1 MLGRNKKIAE
11 EEYLVASGLK
21 EPASFSVMED
31 EIHLEGVFKDKDFI
45 LHIKPENEGSLEILA
60 NCIDPFVQFESRLI
74 PLEGSEIKEIP
85 VKILAG
91 KLHNGK
97 NFARIAL
104 RTPYQEVM
112 IPVTVENRIKVRI
125 TGKEPGESALAA
137 DLTRSYLDMRMGLI
151 PEAGWQEDVLL
162 KLDHISG
169 NTAQDLSFMLMK
181 AHVCI
186 MSSKSRQARNIIE
199 YVKSMIGVLDDKTAE
214 LEAYL
219 LYVESLCTKNE
230 EVTEKAVGQIRD
242 MYDKDPSWPLL
253 WMLFYTDESYGSDP
267 ERKIKEM
274 QKLYTLGRCTSP
286 VMYFEVYEAFRKS
299 PELMDEISP
308 FMLQTLNFAAKTG
321 TADYNVCLRFA
332 DLVNRAEKRQLV
344 NAGRGLLVRVLE
356 NAFEKYPVSRI
367 NTALARVLIV
377 SGCRDKQYHRYYERA
392 FFDNV
397 NIPGLYNFYVF
408 TADTEDMPLLP
419 ERILDYFS
427 RDAASLLDKRTYF
440 YANVIT
446 NRYRSNAYGAA
457 YRACAAGMGSF
468 ALSEALSGRNDEYL
482 SMIYADVLQ
491 KDNAAADLKRAVF
504 KALSVRRLTC
514 ANRAFNWVLV
524 FHEELASYQE
534 VVLEAAEGG
543 TGQAYINICSENVQ
557 ILFKDAAGNIY
568 KNVEY
573 TTQSFDAPKLY
584 IKGFIKDIP
593 VNSLMLTG
601 ENLSLAKEMKQ
612 PEEILDYILAHIEK
626 SVFTKE
632 YENSLIIWL
641 LKEFYEKGISDQVYK
656 KLLVLQDRGV
666 SEEAAAL
673 ITGAIIKKK
682 HYNEAYERIG
692 RYGYKKTDHEILC
705 SFTHTMVQLEGDTE
719 KELLCGMCEKCVEDG
734 CTDPEI
740 LRYLCRYYKGSLDM
754 LLDIYEKSSS
764 SGVYNLSVAEKILE
778 RAMAEDAQPEI
789 LPLVFARCYEES
801 RNAEL
806 IHDYLEYCCGR
817 YISGYKLNSL
827 NFFEYF
833 GKELLWERSF
843 SDRANIAYL
852 VYMSEKTV
860 IPSNILK
867 KIRSLLC
874 SYVYR
879 GIMLEEFKGY
889 RRFFSL
895 PGILA
900 NTHIASA
907 VSLDPNE
914 PVSISYEISSP
925 EGIRTKTVRMREITE
940 GLYVKYFTLFY
951 GESLKYTVSTQEN
964 RTVSLSFADINPEY
978 DGSRY
983 SMVNETA
990 GYSRMEDTKGL
1001 KEALENY
1008 YMFDRLME
1016 RLF

>member
-1 MLGRNKKIAE
+1 MLGRNKKVAE

-21 EPASFSVMED
+21 EPASFSVTEE
-31 EIHLEGVFKDKDFI
+31 EIHLESVFKDKVFI

-60 NCIDPFVQFESRLI
+60 NCVDPFVQFESRLI
-74 PLEGSEIKEIP
+74 PLEGNEIKEVP
-85 VKILAG
+85 VRILAD

-104 RTPYQEVM
+104 RTPYQEII

-125 TGKEPGESALAA
+125 TGKEPRKLET

-151 PEAGWQEDVLL
+151 PEARWQEDVLL
-162 KLDHISG
+162 KLDPISG
-169 NTAQDLSFMLMK
+169 NTVQDLSFMLVK
-181 AHVCI
+181 AHICI
-186 MSSKSRQARNIIE
+186 MSSRSRQARNIIE
-199 YVKSMIGVLDDKTAE
+199 YAKSMTGVLDDKTDRF
-214 LEAYL
+214 EAYL
-219 LYVESLCTKNE
+219 LYVESLCKKND
-230 EVTEKAVGQIRD
+230 EVTKKALGHIKD
-242 MYDKDPSWPLL
+242 MYDKDPSWQLL
-253 WMLFYTDESYGSDP
+253 WMLFYMDEGYGSDP
-267 ERKIKEM
+267 ESKIKETE
-274 QKLYTLGRCTSP
+274 KLYMLGRCTSP
-286 VMYFEVYEAFRKS
+286 VMYFEVYEAFRKT
-299 PELMDEISP
+299 PELMEEISP
-308 FMLQTLNFAAKTG
+308 FMLQVLNFAAKTD

-332 DLVNRAEKRQLV
+332 DLVNRAERTQLV
-344 NAGRGLLVRVLE
+344 RAGRNLLVRVLE
-356 NAFEKYPVSRI
+356 NACEKYPVSQI
-367 NTALARVLIV
+367 NTALARVLII
-377 SGCRDKQYHRYYERA
+377 SGRRDKQYHKYYERA

-397 NIPGLYNFYVF
+397 HIQGLYNFYVF
-408 TADTEDMPLLP
+408 TADTDGMPLLP

-427 RDAASLLDKRTYF
+427 RDAASLLDRRTYF

-446 NRYRSNAYGAA
+446 NRYRNNAYGAA
-457 YRACAAGMGSF
+457 YRACAAGMNSF

-491 KDNAAADLKRAVF
+491 KDSASSDLKRAIF

-514 ANRAFNWVLV
+514 TNKAFSWVLV

-534 VVLEAAEGG
+534 VVLEAAKDG
-543 TGQAYINICSENVQ
+543 TRQAYINICSENVQ

-573 TTQSFDAPKLY
+573 TTKSFDAPKLY

-601 ENLSLAKEMKQ
+601 ENLPLAKEIKN

-626 SVFTKE
+626 SVFTKD

-656 KLLVLQDRGV
+656 KLLVLQEHGI
-666 SEEAAAL
+666 SEEASAL
-673 ITGAIIKKK
+673 VTGAVIKKK
-682 HYNEAYERIG
+682 HYNEAYERTG
-692 RYGYKKTDHEILC
+692 RYGYKKIDHELLC
-705 SFTHTMVQLEGDTE
+705 SFTHTMVQLEGDAQ
-719 KELLCGMCEKCVEDG
+719 KEQLCGMCEKCVEDG

-778 RAMAEDAQPEI
+778 KAMEEDAQPEI
-789 LPLVFARCYEES
+789 LPLIFARCYEES
-801 RNAEL
+801 RNAGL
-806 IHDYLEYCCGR
+806 IHDYLEYSCGR
-817 YISGYKLNSL
+817 YIGGYKLKSL

-852 VYMSEKTV
+852 VYMSDKTV
-860 IPSNILK
+860 IHSNILK
-867 KIRSLLC
+867 KIQSLLS

-879 GIMLEEFKGY
+879 GVMLEEFKGY
-889 RRFFSL
+889 GRFFTL

-907 VSLDPNE
+907 VSQDPKE

-925 EGIRTKTVRMREITE
+925 EGIRIKTVQMEEITD
-940 GLYVKYFTLFY
+940 GLYVKYFTLFC
-951 GESLKYTVSTQEN
+951 GESLKYTVSTRKN
-964 RTVSLSFADINPEY
+964 RTVNVSYADINPEY

-990 GYSRMEDTKGL
+990 KYSRTEDTRGL

-1008 YMFDRLME
+1008 YMFDRLIE